1 MEVFLGLAFV
11 VGIVFYIGR
20 ECYLTYQTDQY
31 GRLLNAKILSM
42 RSTGSGDGGS
52 TKVVYELAVDFDGV
66 ERIAKGS
73 QTIDAFYS
81 YQLEP
86 GKEIQIKYL
95 DDKNILFQYRK

>member
-1 MEVFLGLAFV
+1 MEALLVIALVGGFV
-11 VGIVFYIGR
+11 LYIGR
-20 ECYLTYQTDQY
+20 QCYLAYQTDQR

-42 RSTGSGDGGS
+42 RATGSNDGSS
-52 TKVVYELAVDFDGV
+52 TNVVYELAVDFDGV
-66 ERIAKGS
+66 QRIIKG
-73 QTIDAFYS
+73 TDGVNTFCS